1 MVFETKKFTLPNI
14 SNHNCADRCK
24 GFQYQRIFPDI
35 SIHINSKFS
44 LALNHPLFLIINLR
58 KLSNPACLFTLPRTS
73 FIHRKNIWW
82 TKIIYVNIFLD
93 ETAGNHAGQNHDEAK
108 EDEDDAKVEGGHHGL
123 GLGWGRPHSD
133 HLLLLH
139 TIRVV
144 TIQNSWLSVVD
155 ILNICFSF
163 KMTTLNDNLNCSSA
177 RDTLSLGAD
186 DGPV

>member
-1 MVFETKKFTLPNI
+1 MAVKCEFKLNFQAINTKLQLCFSYTSQWHLKQNLFGFRLVCWKFNEFSLVVFETKKFTLPNI
-14 SNHNCADRCK
+14 SNQNCADRCK

-93 ETAGNHAGQNHDEAK
+93 ETAGNHAGQNHDEA
-108 EDEDDAKVEGGHHGL
+108 
-123 GLGWGRPHSD
+123 
-133 HLLLLH
+133 
-139 TIRVV
+139 
-144 TIQNSWLSVVD
+144 
-155 ILNICFSF
+155 
-163 KMTTLNDNLNCSSA
+163 
-177 RDTLSLGAD
+177 
-186 DGPV
+186 